1 MMIIYGESGSNS
13 KAVARLY
20 RERFP
25 HGQYPSSDIFL
36 RLVNRSLV
44 LWFPTEDELVVLTAR
59 FALLIQKE
67 SYFNNSRKMEREVLE
82 MWLTS

>member
-1 MMIIYGESGSNS
+1 MFTSEEYTEIMIIYGFYGESGSNS

-25 HGQYPSSDIFL
+25 YGQYPSSDIFL
-36 RLVNRSLV
+36 RLVNISLV
-44 LWFPTEDELVVLTAR
+44 LWFPTENELVVLTAR

-67 SYFNNSRKMEREVLE
+67 S
-82 MWLTS
+82 

>member
-1 MMIIYGESGSNS
+1 MFTSEEYTEMMIINGESGSNS

-36 RLVNRSLV
+36 ETIYL
-44 LWFPTEDELVVLTAR
+44 DEQDCVGKLVVHNLNIY
-59 FALLIQKE
+59 FENLL
-67 SYFNNSRKMEREVLE
+67 FV
-82 MWLTS
+82 